1 MSDPEKP
8 AWSEPLG
15 PREDEILRLIS
26 EGLSNREIARKLSLS
41 IDTVKWYNKQI
52 FSKLGVSSR
61 TQAATFARQ
70 PSMWAV
76 PTATQAEE
84 ALRPPHNLPL
94 QLNSFLGR
102 AQEIARILELLSP
115 DPGEANPGQRK
126 IDRLVTLT
134 GPGGVGKTR
143 LAVRAA
149 FNLLEKYPDGAW
161 LVDFAP
167 LSDPLLVPQTVA
179 ATLDVREDGGNP
191 ILVNLTAHLAPKIA
205 LLVLDNCEHLIAAC
219 AQLSA
224 VILQTC
230 PGVSILATSRESLS
244 ISGEISLR
252 IDPLPVPDSD
262 VSLPPARLA
271 DYAAVALFIERARA
285 VLPEFSLTAPNASVV
300 TEICRRLDGLPLAIE
315 LAAARIKVLTATEIA
330 ARLDDSFH
338 LLGRAGRNVLPRAE
352 TLQACMDWSY
362 QLLSAEERLLLNRL
376 AVFVGGWTLE
386 AAEEVCA
393 GGLIQPSEVFN
404 LLAQLVEKSLV
415 VVDRRQSTGMRYR
428 FLETIYRFA
437 LEKLNATGE
446 IVVLRGQHLAYYLK
460 YSENRARPGT
470 DRDLMPVAIR
480 VSAWFES
487 PLVLL
492 STLQE

>member
-70 PSMWAV
+70 DPSMWAA

-84 ALRPPHNLPL
+84 ALRPLHNLPL
-94 QLNSFLGR
+94 QLNSFHGR
-102 AQEIARILELLSP
+102 TQEIARVLELLSP

-179 ATLDVREDGGNP
+179 ATLGVREDGGSP
-191 ILVNLTAHLAPKIA
+191 ILVKLTAHLAPKIA

-224 VILQTC
+224 AILQTC
-230 PGVSILATSRESLS
+230 PGVSILATSREALS
-244 ISGEISLR
+244 IAGEISLR
-252 IDPLPVPDSD
+252 IDPLAIPDSEI
-262 VSLPPARLA
+262 LA
-271 DYAAVALFIERARA
+271 
-285 VLPEFSLTAPNASVV
+285 
-300 TEICRRLDGLPLAIE
+300 
-315 LAAARIKVLTATEIA
+315 
-330 ARLDDSFH
+330 
-338 LLGRAGRNVLPRAE
+338 LPRQSWLA
-352 TLQACMDWSY
+352 M
-362 QLLSAEERLLLNRL
+362 RLLPFL
-376 AVFVGGWTLE
+376 
-386 AAEEVCA
+386 
-393 GGLIQPSEVFN
+393 PS
-404 LLAQLVEKSLV
+404 A
-415 VVDRRQSTGMRYR
+415 
-428 FLETIYRFA
+428 
-437 LEKLNATGE
+437 
-446 IVVLRGQHLAYYLK
+446 
-460 YSENRARPGT
+460 PGPFS
-470 DRDLMPVAIR
+470 RNFP
-480 VSAWFES
+480 
-487 PLVLL
+487 
-492 STLQE
+492 